1 MEEGGGGQRKK
12 KREVMRGRRIVLR
25 INGDGERGIELEQSY
40 TLTEKLSSRGL
51 VGPLFLE

>member
-1 MEEGGGGQRKK
+1 MGEGGVGQRKK

-40 TLTEKLSSRGL
+40 TLTE
-51 VGPLFLE
+51 